1 MVRIITRRL
10 AAGALLGAPL
20 VMLGA
25 TAMGTPRTAG
35 WSPTRVVR
43 FVIAFPPGGSSDIA
57 ARWLARQ
64 LAPRLGHPVVVENRP
79 GANGI
84 LGSQHVANSPPDGHT
99 MILTTADTHSVNP
112 FVYRRLPYRPQE
124 FLPVAPVARL
134 VFALT
139 ARRGLGA
146 HDAQGLIDVARRA
159 PAPLTFS
166 SWGVASTS
174 QVMME
179 TFRAEH
185 GLDMQHVPFQ
195 GSAAAIAALLSEQ
208 VDSMMAPVGLAI
220 AQGGRLPVLGVATAL
235 RFSGAPEVA
244 TLAEQGFPLV
254 GDLWVALLAPPGTP
268 VAVAERMAFEVN
280 AIISTAEAAAF
291 LVKIGLVPDTQDRTR
306 FLDYLLEED
315 AVWRARVERLGI
327 RLDD

>member
-1 MVRIITRRL
+1 MACLTVRRGLPAPAGYARR
-10 AAGALLGAPL
+10 AAGDE
-20 VMLGA
+20 VFRRSA
-25 TAMGTPRTAG
+25 TRA
-35 WSPTRVVR
+35 VR

-57 ARWLARQ
+57 ARWLARG
-64 LAPRLGHPVVVENRP
+64 LAPRLGQPVVVENRP

-99 MILTTADTHSVNP
+99 MILTTADTHAVNP
-112 FVYRRLPYRPQE
+112 LVYRHLPYRPRD

-134 VFALT
+134 VFALV

-146 HDAQGLIDVARRA
+146 HDARAFVDAARRA
-159 PAPLTFS
+159 PRPLTFS

-174 QVMME
+174 QIMME
-179 TFRAEH
+179 AFRAEH
-185 GLDMQHVPFQ
+185 GLAMQHVPFQ
-195 GSAAAIAALLSEQ
+195 GSASAVAALLAEQ
-208 VDSMMAPVGLAI
+208 VDSMMAPVGVAL
-220 AQGGRLPVLGVATAL
+220 AQGGRVPILGVATAA
-235 RFSGAPEVA
+235 RFPGAPEVA

-268 VAVAERMAFEVN
+268 VAVAERVAVEVH
-280 AIISTAEAAAF
+280 AIIATAEAAAF
-291 LVKIGLVPDTQDRTR
+291 LAANGLVPDTQDRVR
-306 FLDYLLEED
+306 FLDYLREED